1 MLPKCRNSSEARNHI
16 LFAMVPKL
24 KDHCRSR
31 GMFENTFRGFGKNK
45 AKTLAWRKKPGLAVA
60 GITKKPL
67 DDTSI
72 NGRYFNKKRTQD
84 FEVSATQVKPC
95 TRRRYISYAI
105 TLPTSQELSWSLKQL
120 LYTTINCAV
129 FPASIPLSWNH
140 AVVLIIKSGGKG
152 VISWIL
158 CAESRFESLW

>member
-84 FEVSATQVKPC
+84 FESVQLKSSYAQEDGIFRTRSLSQQVKNSVDRSNSYSILQLTAQCFP
-95 TRRRYISYAI
+95 RRFLFLEI
-105 TLPTSQELSWSLKQL
+105 TQL
-120 LYTTINCAV
+120 C
-129 FPASIPLSWNH
+129 
-140 AVVLIIKSGGKG
+140 
-152 VISWIL
+152 
-158 CAESRFESLW
+158 

>member
-1 MLPKCRNSSEARNHI
+1 MLPKCRNSSEARNRI
-16 LFAMVPKL
+16 LFAMVLKL

-84 FEVSATQVKPC
+84 FESVQLKSSYAQEDGIFRTRSLSQQVKNSVDRSNSYSILQLTAQCFP
-95 TRRRYISYAI
+95 RRFLFLEI
-105 TLPTSQELSWSLKQL
+105 TQL
-120 LYTTINCAV
+120 C
-129 FPASIPLSWNH
+129 
-140 AVVLIIKSGGKG
+140 
-152 VISWIL
+152 
-158 CAESRFESLW
+158 

>member
-1 MLPKCRNSSEARNHI
+1 MIFISSLVSLLYFTFALFELSLLFPDFVMLPKCRNSSEARNHI
-16 LFAMVPKL
+16 LFAMVP

-84 FEVSATQVKPC
+84 FEVSATQVKLC

-105 TLPTSQELSWSLKQL
+105 TLPTSQEL
-120 LYTTINCAV
+120 C
-129 FPASIPLSWNH
+129 
-140 AVVLIIKSGGKG
+140 
-152 VISWIL
+152 
-158 CAESRFESLW
+158 